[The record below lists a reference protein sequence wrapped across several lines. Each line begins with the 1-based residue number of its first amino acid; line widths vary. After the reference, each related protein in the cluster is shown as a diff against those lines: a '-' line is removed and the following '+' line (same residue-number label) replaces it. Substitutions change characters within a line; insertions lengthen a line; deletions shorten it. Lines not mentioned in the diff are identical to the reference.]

1 MKYLRMSDLVGY
13 VKRREMQNNDNPLE
27 KKRKELELMLSVEHQ
42 MSMSSKEWLI
52 KKLLDVIEEEMRE
65 D

>member
-13 VKRREMQNNDNPLE
+13 VKRRVMQNNDNPLE

-42 MSMSSKEWLI
+42 MSLTSKEWLI
-52 KKLLDVIEEEMRE
+52 KKILDVIEEEMRE

>member
-1 MKYLRMSDLVGY
+1 MSS
-13 VKRREMQNNDNPLE
+13 NDELE

-42 MSMSSKEWLI
+42 MSIKSKESLI
-52 KKLLDVIEEEMRE
+52 RKILDVIEEEMGE